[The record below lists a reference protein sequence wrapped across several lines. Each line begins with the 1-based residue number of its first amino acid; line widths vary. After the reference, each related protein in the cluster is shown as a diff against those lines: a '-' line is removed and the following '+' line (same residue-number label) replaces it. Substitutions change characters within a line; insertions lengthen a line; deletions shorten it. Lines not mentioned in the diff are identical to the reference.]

1 MFEIREDLIVALVN
15 YLGKRPYNEVY
26 GLIEG
31 IKQVKKI
38 EPKEEV
44 REVTPETT
52 PEEIAEAIIKE
63 EACKDT
69 ATSAKKK

>member
-15 YLGKRPYNEVY
+15 YLGNRPYNEVY
-26 GLIEG
+26 RLIEG
-31 IKQVKKI
+31 VKQVKKI
-38 EPKEEV
+38 EPKEEAK
-44 REVTPETT
+44 EEAKTEET
-52 PEEIAEAIIKE
+52 KE

>member
-1 MFEIREDLIVALVN
+1 MFEIREDLIVALMN

-38 EPKEEV
+38 EPKEE
-44 REVTPETT
+44 
-52 PEEIAEAIIKE
+52 AKE

>member
-1 MFEIREDLIVALVN
+1 MFEIREDLIGAIVN
-15 YLGKRPYNEVY
+15 YLGNRPYNEVY

-38 EPKEEV
+38 EPK
-44 REVTPETT
+44 PE
-52 PEEIAEAIIKE
+52 AKE
-63 EACKDT
+63 EECKDT